1 MKHVRLFVAAM
12 MLFSFAGPTDTSAQ
26 SNETQYRAMEEIHV
40 APGMA
45 SAFESRSQM
54 RNARMADG
62 DVSFTRLA
70 GVNESGVYRFLTL
83 LTNDFSSVDTWR
95 RQIGS
100 MPPATS
106 RSNPNSTVIQR
117 IDRSIHRTRP
127 ELSYI
132 PSDPRMQLGE
142 AGAFRTITLFVG
154 DTEGASAQ
162 IAELLR
168 QMKSLEESRN
178 QRDRRSVSS
187 ALIASD
193 IRRFDVTFF
202 AQDLASLFVNRDER
216 GELLGEELQD
226 LVGRIGRL
234 CRRIEFST
242 FTIRRD
248 LAYQPSN

>member
-1 MKHVRLFVAAM
+1 MIFLS
-12 MLFSFAGPTDTSAQ
+12 FSGSTETSAQ

-45 SAFESRSQM
+45 SVFESRSQM

-62 DVSFTRLA
+62 NVSFTRLA

-83 LTNDFSSVDTWR
+83 LTNDLSSVDTWR
-95 RQIGS
+95 RQIVA
-100 MPPATS
+100 MPPAAS
-106 RSNPNSTVIQR
+106 RSNPNSTTIQR

-132 PSDPRMQLGE
+132 PSEPRMQPGE

-162 IAELLR
+162 VADLLQ

-178 QRDRRSVSS
+178 QRDSRSVSS
-187 ALIASD
+187 AVIASD
-193 IRRFDVTFF
+193 IRRFDITFF
-202 AQDLASLFVNRDER
+202 AQDLPSLFTNRDER

-226 LVGRIGRL
+226 LVGQISRL
-234 CRRIEFST
+234 CRHIEFST